1 MTSMLM
7 QGDSCAVSMDGV
19 NMSGPAKR
27 AARLRLY
34 QFMMVIIILV
44 VAFHA
49 VALFIP
55 WFIVVCRKGLLRSR
69 RST

>member
-1 MTSMLM
+1 MMTSMLM

-55 WFIVVCRKGLLRSR
+55 W
-69 RST
+69 